1 MKRRAAVQWCRSAAV
16 LPCRS
21 AAVRQCVVAILI
33 CTYAGANRAH
43 GQDITGLAPAI
54 EANLQ
59 KAVIAFWYPRAIDR
73 EHGGYLIDFDATGQF
88 KGQGPKM
95 IVTQARMLWLS
106 ARLMREGRADDVVR
120 EAARVGYRF
129 LMDRMW
135 DREHGGFYWE
145 VDRAG
150 TTVVAPH
157 KHLYGQ
163 AFGLYAL
170 SEYAIASGDAK
181 VLSDA
186 EKLFA
191 LLDERAHDRQFGGY
205 REFFARDWSA
215 APPDVTPYL
224 GGTADLKLM
233 NTHLH
238 LMEAIT
244 AFYRASHSPLAAQRL
259 AELITIQSN
268 TVVRKAAGAC
278 TDQYQQDWTPIL
290 TAETSRASYGH
301 DLENIWLLV
310 DAHEALGLPIAPL
323 GDLFKTLFAYS
334 LRHGYDHDRGG
345 FYDSGPLGADAD
357 RRNKTWWVQAE
368 SLVSALT
375 MWRLTR
381 DAIYAKVFAE
391 TWRFVNE
398 KQTDTEHGEW
408 YETVTPNGEGLG
420 DKAHRW
426 KAGYHNGRALLE
438 CLRLLKT
445 LQ

>member
-1 MKRRAAVQWCRSAAV
+1 MRAV
-16 LPCRS
+16 LIT
-21 AAVRQCVVAILI
+21 VAFLQALLSTTIGE
-33 CTYAGANRAH
+33 AR
-43 GQDITGLAPAI
+43 GQDVHALAPAI
-54 EANLQ
+54 ERNLQ
-59 KAVIAFWYPRAIDR
+59 KAVIAFWYPRVIDR
-73 EHGGYLIDFDATGQF
+73 EHGGYLIDFDATGRF
-88 KGQGPKM
+88 KGQAPKM

-106 ARLMREGRADDVVR
+106 ARLMRERRADDVVR
-120 EAARVGYRF
+120 EAARIGYRF

-170 SEYAIASGDAK
+170 SEYAMASGDPQ
-181 VLSDA
+181 VLADA
-186 EKLFA
+186 ERLFT
-191 LLDERAHDRQFGGY
+191 LLEERAHDPQFGGY
-205 REFFARDWSA
+205 REFFASDWGP
-215 APPDVTPYL
+215 APADATPYL

-238 LMEAIT
+238 LMEAMAT
-244 AFYRASHSPLAAQRL
+244 FYRASHSPAAAVRL

-268 TVVRKAAGAC
+268 TVVRKTIGAC
-278 TDQYQQDWTPIL
+278 TDQYERDWTPRL
-290 TAETSRASYGH
+290 TDDTSRASYGH

-310 DAHEALGLPIAPL
+310 DAHEALGLPLAPL
-323 GDLFKTLFAYS
+323 RDLFKTLFAYS
-334 LRHGYDHDRGG
+334 LAHGYDREHGG

-357 RRNKTWWVQAE
+357 RRNKTWWVEAE
-368 SLVSALT
+368 ALVSALT
-375 MWRLTR
+375 MFRLTG
-381 DAIYAKVFAE
+381 DPGYAKVFTE
-391 TWRFVNE
+391 TWHFVDE
-398 KQTDTEHGEW
+398 KQTDAQNGEW
-408 YETVTPNGEGLG
+408 YETVTPDGQGVG

-438 CLRLLKT
+438 CLRLLKA